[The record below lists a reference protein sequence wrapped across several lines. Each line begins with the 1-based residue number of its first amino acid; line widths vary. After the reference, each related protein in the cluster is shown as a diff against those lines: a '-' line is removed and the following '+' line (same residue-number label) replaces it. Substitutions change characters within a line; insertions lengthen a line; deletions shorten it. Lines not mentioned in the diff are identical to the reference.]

1 MIFETNERR
10 KAIGIISIHVGDL
23 LIAGSGSFIKYI
35 TQRMKE
41 KFEVDRLEENEAT
54 YLGMGILKIK
64 MAISRE

>member
-41 KFEVDRLEENEAT
+41 KFAVGSFGENEET
-54 YLGMGILKIK
+54 YMGMKILKIK
-64 MAISRE
+64 MAISME